1 MVSAPSISMAAAVDE
16 ANPLLQDFEF
26 PPFDVVEAKHVRPG
40 IRALL
45 KNLESDLEELERT
58 VEPTWPK
65 LVEPLEKIIDQLTVV
80 WGMINHLKAVK
91 DSPELRA
98 AIEEVQPEKV
108 KFQLRLGQSKPIYG
122 AFKAIQDSPR
132 WLSLSDAQKRIVESQ
147 IKEAVLN
154 GVALD
159 DDKREQFNKIEQ
171 ELERLSQKFA
181 ENVLDATKKFEK
193 LITDKKDIEG
203 LPATA
208 LGLAAQ
214 TAVSKGHTDATA
226 ENGPWIITLDAP
238 SFMSVMQHAKNRGLR
253 EEIYRAYV
261 TRASSG
267 DLNNT
272 AIIDEILK
280 LKLEKAKLLN
290 YNNYAEVSMAT
301 KMATVEKAEE
311 LLETLRIASWDAAVQ
326 ACGITSF
333 HQGNSTSYSVDQIY
347 ALPDNLFHASLS
359 ALGDWLMA
367 SIGKEISTPNFE
379 LPKRKTGNFDI
390 LVAALLMVA
399 GPVLTLSY
407 KLTTSLHSF
416 SISCA
421 NFSASKALVSMLAF
435 LYYSEDMEDLKTFSK
450 SQGAVEANDLTHWD
464 TSFWAE
470 RLRESKYDINEEE
483 LRPFFSLPKVMDGL
497 FNLAK
502 TLFGIDI
509 EPADGLAPV
518 WNNDVKFYCVKYSL
532 GSPIAYF
539 YFDPY
544 SRPSEKRG
552 GAWMD
557 EVVSR
562 SRVLSRN
569 GTAPRLP
576 IAHMVCNQTPP
587 VGDKPSLMTFR
598 EVETVFH
605 EFGHALQH
613 MLTKQDEGLVA
624 GIRGIEW
631 DAVELPSQFMENWET
646 LMGIAKHYETGESLP
661 EEVYL
666 KLLAAR
672 TFRAGS
678 LSLRQLRFASLDLEL
693 HTKYIPGGSESIYD
707 VDQRVSKRTQVIP
720 PLPEDRFL
728 CGYAAGYYSYKWAEV
743 LSADAFSAF
752 EDAGLDNSK
761 AVKETGHKFR
771 ETILALG
778 GGKAPLEYIKSPF
791 SSELVNDPTSSCKRE
806 RRLRYIGRKCP
817 KKTLLMGRQVGEG
830 ATYADNVLVCPVANH
845 GGELREICELRNVGG
860 ESFEEVVPCECGD
873 GRPAENEIRWAFGGR
888 FECLD
893 AGMVRPLVKEEV
905 KECVIPGLV
914 SERERGEGG
923 YPKCL
928 FGMICMCAV
937 KYLRIVEE
945 TQRCTV
951 EYAIRGGR
959 MVTTRSGKAY
969 GGNVVVGRLPIWGVR
984 KARTVGPRGR
994 PSGMKRASKPKTRRS
1009 KKGVPVGCKGPCK
1022 THTIDVIKTCYHD
1035 GRGPGLLSNIDRGD
1049 DLGQMEGRRIRVIKM
1064 LLRGKVYLN
1073 DSNALVPGTNI
1084 CKIWIIK
1091 DMRH

>member
-1 MVSAPSISMAAAVDE
+1 MAETRKVHPVGAVLLIINLLMASRISLSRSILLLQRTNNHFPYSHFTPKRFPKSNPCPLWSSSFSLCLQTLHKSSTTTATTPPSISNCYSSISMDPVVDE

-26 PPFDVVEAKHVRPG
+26 PPFDV
-40 IRALL
+40 
-45 KNLESDLEELERT
+45 ESDLEELERT
-58 VEPTWPK
+58 VEPSWPK
-65 LVEPLEKIIDQLTVV
+65 LVEPLEKIADQLTVV

-108 KFQLRLGQSKPIYG
+108 KFQLRLGQSKPIYN
-122 AFKAIQDSPR
+122 AFKAIQDSPQ
-132 WLSLSDAQKRIVESQ
+132 WPSLSDARKRIVESQ
-147 IKEAVLN
+147 IKEGVLN

-171 ELERLSQKFA
+171 ELERLSQKFG

-193 LITDKKDIEG
+193 IITDKKDIEG
-203 LPATA
+203 LPATS

-214 TAVSKGHTDATA
+214 TAVSKGHTDASA

-238 SFMSVMQHAKNRGLR
+238 SFMSVMQHARNRGLR

-280 LKLEKAKLLN
+280 LRLEKANLLG
-290 YNNYAEVSMAT
+290 YNNYTEVSMAT

-311 LLETLRIASWDAAVQ
+311 LLEKLRAASWNAAVQ
-326 ACGITSF
+326 
-333 HQGNSTSYSVDQIY
+333 
-347 ALPDNLFHASLS
+347 
-359 ALGDWLMA
+359 
-367 SIGKEISTPNFE
+367 
-379 LPKRKTGNFDI
+379 
-390 LVAALLMVA
+390 
-399 GPVLTLSY
+399 
-407 KLTTSLHSF
+407 
-416 SISCA
+416 
-421 NFSASKALVSMLAF
+421 
-435 LYYSEDMEDLKTFSK
+435 DMEDLKIFSK
-450 SQGAVEANDLTHWD
+450 NQGAMEANDLTHWD
-464 TSFWAE
+464 TGFWAE
-470 RLRESKYDINEEE
+470 RLRESKYNINEVCAYNSMTVSAIAFCVISVADDYLQCSNVSPSIEE

-502 TLFGIDI
+502 TIFGIDI

-518 WNNDVKFYCVKYSL
+518 WNNDVKFYCVKDSL

-544 SRPSEKRG
+544 SRPSEKQG

-562 SRVLSRN
+562 SRVLSPN

-631 DAVELPSQFMENWET
+631 DAVELPSQFMENWCYHRET

-678 LSLRQLRFASLDLEL
+678 FSLRQIKFASLDLEL
-693 HTKYIPGGSESIYD
+693 HTKYIPGALESIYD

-728 CGYAAGYYSYKWAEV
+728 CGFSHIFAGGYAAGYYSYKWAEV

-752 EDAGLDNSK
+752 EDAGLDNHK

-778 GGKAPLEYIKSPF
+778 GGKAPLEVF
-791 SSELVNDPTSSCKRE
+791 
-806 RRLRYIGRKCP
+806 
-817 KKTLLMGRQVGEG
+817 
-830 ATYADNVLVCPVANH
+830 
-845 GGELREICELRNVGG
+845 
-860 ESFEEVVPCECGD
+860 
-873 GRPAENEIRWAFGGR
+873 
-888 FECLD
+888 
-893 AGMVRPLVKEEV
+893 
-905 KECVIPGLV
+905 
-914 SERERGEGG
+914 
-923 YPKCL
+923 
-928 FGMICMCAV
+928 
-937 KYLRIVEE
+937 VEF
-945 TQRCTV
+945 
-951 EYAIRGGR
+951 
-959 MVTTRSGKAY
+959 
-969 GGNVVVGRLPIWGVR
+969 
-984 KARTVGPRGR
+984 RGR
-994 PSGMKRASKPKTRRS
+994 EPSPEALLR
-1009 KKGVPVGCKGPCK
+1009 
-1022 THTIDVIKTCYHD
+1022 HN
-1035 GRGPGLLSNIDRGD
+1035 GLLS
-1049 DLGQMEGRRIRVIKM
+1049 VTT
-1064 LLRGKVYLN
+1064 
-1073 DSNALVPGTNI
+1073 ST
-1084 CKIWIIK
+1084 
-1091 DMRH
+1091 

>member
-1 MVSAPSISMAAAVDE
+1 MKLTRGNEIAAPLHIPKRHVLGLLLIINILMASRISLSRSIHPILKRTPYPRFTPKGLPKSHPCPLWSSSFSFCLQTLHKTTPTTPLTRSLSPCYSSLSAPSMAAASAADS
-16 ANPLLQDFEF
+16 NPLLQDFDF

-45 KNLESDLEELERT
+45 KNLEDDLEQLERT
-58 VEPTWPK
+58 VEPSWPK
-65 LVEPLEKIIDQLTVV
+65 LVEPLEKIVDQLAVV

-91 DSPELRA
+91 DTPELRA

-108 KFQLRLGQSKPIYG
+108 KFQLRLGQSKPIYN
-122 AFKAIQDSPR
+122 AFKAIQESPE
-132 WLSLSDAQKRIVESQ
+132 WQSLSDARKRIVESQ
-147 IKEAVLN
+147 IKEAILN
-154 GVALD
+154 GVALE

-171 ELERLSQKFA
+171 ELERLSQKFG

-193 LITDKKDIEG
+193 LVTDKKEIEG

-214 TAVSKGHTDATA
+214 TAVSKGHKDATA

-238 SFMSVMQHAKNRGLR
+238 SFMSVMQHARNRGLR
-253 EEIYRAYV
+253 EEVYRAYV

-267 DLNNT
+267 DLDNT
-272 AIIDEILK
+272 PIIDEILK
-280 LKLEKAKLLN
+280 LRLEKAKLLN

-311 LLETLRIASWDAAVQ
+311 LLEKLRTASWDAAVQ
-326 ACGITSF
+326 
-333 HQGNSTSYSVDQIY
+333 
-347 ALPDNLFHASLS
+347 
-359 ALGDWLMA
+359 
-367 SIGKEISTPNFE
+367 
-379 LPKRKTGNFDI
+379 
-390 LVAALLMVA
+390 
-399 GPVLTLSY
+399 
-407 KLTTSLHSF
+407 
-416 SISCA
+416 
-421 NFSASKALVSMLAF
+421 
-435 LYYSEDMEDLKTFSK
+435 DMEDLKIFSK
-450 SQGAVEANDLTHWD
+450 NQGAVEANDLTHWD
-464 TSFWAE
+464 LSFWAE

-518 WNNDVKFYCVKYSL
+518 WNSDVRFYRVKDSS

-576 IAHMVCNQTPP
+576 VAHMVCNQTPP
-587 VGDKPSLMTFR
+587 VGEKPSLMTFR

-631 DAVELPSQFMENWET
+631 DAVELPSQFMENWCYHRET

-672 TFRAGS
+672 TYRAGS

-693 HTKYIPGGSESIYD
+693 HTKYVPGGSDSIYD

-728 CGYAAGYYSYKWAEV
+728 CSFSHIFAGGYAAGYYSYKWAEV

-752 EDAGLDNSK
+752 EDAGLNDSK
-761 AVKETGHKFR
+761 AVKETGKKFR

-778 GGKAPLEYIKSPF
+778 GGKAPLEVF
-791 SSELVNDPTSSCKRE
+791 
-806 RRLRYIGRKCP
+806 
-817 KKTLLMGRQVGEG
+817 
-830 ATYADNVLVCPVANH
+830 
-845 GGELREICELRNVGG
+845 
-860 ESFEEVVPCECGD
+860 
-873 GRPAENEIRWAFGGR
+873 
-888 FECLD
+888 
-893 AGMVRPLVKEEV
+893 
-905 KECVIPGLV
+905 
-914 SERERGEGG
+914 
-923 YPKCL
+923 
-928 FGMICMCAV
+928 
-937 KYLRIVEE
+937 VEF
-945 TQRCTV
+945 
-951 EYAIRGGR
+951 
-959 MVTTRSGKAY
+959 
-969 GGNVVVGRLPIWGVR
+969 
-984 KARTVGPRGR
+984 RGR
-994 PSGMKRASKPKTRRS
+994 EPSPEALLR
-1009 KKGVPVGCKGPCK
+1009 
-1022 THTIDVIKTCYHD
+1022 HN
-1035 GRGPGLLSNIDRGD
+1035 GLLSAAA
-1049 DLGQMEGRRIRVIKM
+1049 
-1064 LLRGKVYLN
+1064 
-1073 DSNALVPGTNI
+1073 SA
-1084 CKIWIIK
+1084 
-1091 DMRH
+1091 